1 MQGGEEPLPE
11 ALLWLL
17 MTGDVPTDSQVK
29 VPMDLQRLS
38 CILIS

>member
-17 MTGDVPTDSQVK
+17 LTGECPTQNQTQVCRYA
-29 VPMDLQRLS
+29 VAQN
-38 CILIS
+38 IYA